1 MADIA
6 EKAQQQQEGQ
16 KNFLGMLF
24 STPFHFLGVMFGS
37 LLGAIVVEWL
47 CMYTF
52 WPDAGWKHAQ
62 QMFQHELGW
71 LSRICC
77 TALSSKNRGVR
88 QPGWHKRSMTG

>member
-47 CMYTF
+47 CM
-52 WPDAGWKHAQ
+52 
-62 QMFQHELGW
+62 
-71 LSRICC
+71 
-77 TALSSKNRGVR
+77 
-88 QPGWHKRSMTG
+88 

>member
-37 LLGAIVVEWL
+37 LLGAIVSEVPL
-47 CMYTF
+47 RGR
-52 WPDAGWKHAQ
+52 PAD
-62 QMFQHELGW
+62 
-71 LSRICC
+71 
-77 TALSSKNRGVR
+77 SS
-88 QPGWHKRSMTG
+88 PH